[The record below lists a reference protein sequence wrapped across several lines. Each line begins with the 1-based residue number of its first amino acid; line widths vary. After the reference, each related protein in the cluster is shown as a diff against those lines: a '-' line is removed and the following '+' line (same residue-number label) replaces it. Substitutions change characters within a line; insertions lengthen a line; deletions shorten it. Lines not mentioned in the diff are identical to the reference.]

1 MRAGRLQRKRYRL
14 AMSID
19 GHFGIDEI
27 VPRNFESEGR
37 AAGLPRGRALELL
50 QDMTDRLGPA
60 LDRALLA
67 VGDQVPEAISGPTAA
82 DAMQRAA
89 QMKELL

>member
-1 MRAGRLQRKRYRL
+1 M
-14 AMSID
+14 
-19 GHFGIDEI
+19 
-27 VPRNFESEGR
+27 
-37 AAGLPRGRALELL
+37 ELL

-67 VGDQVPEAISGPTAA
+67 VGYQVREAISGPIAA

-89 QMKELL
+89 QMMELL